1 MPPANVATRKFPCTW
16 AGCRKLCKSTSGR
29 ARHIKAKH
37 AQPVVPAAHDAPHAP
52 PDAPAPYL
60 DPEDLAPEEDMQNA
74 DLHHHDPDPAVN
86 HPEAEPQPT
95 GITVQTHERLT
106 GDPCNAAGQPLPP
119 NTPPT
124 APPRPRTNDYGP
136 YENRAQFEIADFL
149 FRKVQMS
156 GNDIDGLMQ
165 LWSAYSQQSPFADRD
180 DLYTSIDSVP
190 HGDIPW
196 KAFVVTYTGPRPA
209 EGAVPPWMEREYT
222 VWYRCSRAVLH
233 SQLGNRDFAGE
244 MDFAP
249 KKVHHGGERVYED
262 FMTGDWCWKQADE
275 IAEDPRT
282 HGSVFCPVI
291 LGSDKTTVSV
301 ATGQNE
307 YYPLYLSNGLVHNT
321 TRRAQRNAVSL
332 LAFLAIPKTDR
343 EFADDAN
350 FRKFRR
356 QLFHTSLQTILQ
368 SLEPGMTV
376 PEVVRYGDGHFRR
389 TVYGLGPYIADYPEQ
404 ALLACIVQ
412 GWCAKYE
419 CDARRQDLD
428 GGGHLRSHEITDALL
443 DSMDLKALWD
453 DYGIVGDLLPFTV
466 AFPRADIHEMLSP
479 DLLHQII
486 KGTFK
491 DHLVT
496 WVEEYLVL
504 THGKTAASVILADI
518 DRRIAA
524 APHFP
529 GLRRFPEGRG
539 FKQWTGDDSK
549 ALMKVYLHA
558 IVGYVP
564 PQMVQCLSAFLDF
577 CYLVRRNVITTT
589 TLLQIEDALARFHRD
604 RTGVRLDGFSLP
616 RQHSLKHYP
625 MLIQLFGAPNGLCS
639 SITESKHIKAV
650 KEPYRRSN
658 RFEALGQMLITNQ
671 RLDKLAAARVDF
683 TARGMLN
690 GPCLPTIPEEDA
702 FEGLGLLDDIEE
714 LVQLAEKHLVIDE
727 DEDDGPVD
735 TDALLGE
742 VVLAKRKVAG
752 FPSDLGHV
760 AHLIHVPQ
768 LPNLIRRFLYS
779 ELNPGA
785 IIDFETVDIAQCPQP
800 PSRINVFPS
809 AVALFHAPSDLCGA
823 HGMKKER
830 IRAVRSWRGGP
841 ARYDCAFVTDDETL
855 PGFRGLAVVRVLL
868 FFSFKYA
875 NGITYP
881 CALVSWFVTS
891 GNAPCEET
899 GMWIVEPQVD
909 PHGRRVVSVIHLD
922 CMLRAAHLLPVPD
935 DDPISTRLRHTD
947 TLDAFEAF
955 YVNKYADHHAHEI
968 AF

>member
-1 MPPANVATRKFPCTW
+1 MN
-16 AGCRKLCKSTSGR
+16 
-29 ARHIKAKH
+29 I
-37 AQPVVPAAHDAPHAP
+37 
-52 PDAPAPYL
+52 
-60 DPEDLAPEEDMQNA
+60 
-74 DLHHHDPDPAVN
+74 
-86 HPEAEPQPT
+86 
-95 GITVQTHERLT
+95 
-106 GDPCNAAGQPLPP
+106 
-119 NTPPT
+119 
-124 APPRPRTNDYGP
+124 
-136 YENRAQFEIADFL
+136 
-149 FRKVQMS
+149 
-156 GNDIDGLMQ
+156 
-165 LWSAYSQQSPFADRD
+165 
-180 DLYTSIDSVP
+180 
-190 HGDIPW
+190 
-196 KAFVVTYTGPRPA
+196 
-209 EGAVPPWMEREYT
+209 
-222 VWYRCSRAVLH
+222 
-233 SQLGNRDFAGE
+233 
-244 MDFAP
+244 
-249 KKVHHGGERVYED
+249 
-262 FMTGDWCWKQADE
+262 
-275 IAEDPRT
+275 
-282 HGSVFCPVI
+282 
-291 LGSDKTTVSV
+291 
-301 ATGQNE
+301 
-307 YYPLYLSNGLVHNT
+307 
-321 TRRAQRNAVSL
+321 
-332 LAFLAIPKTDR
+332 TDR
-343 EFADDAN
+343 EFADDVR

-368 SLEPGMTV
+368 SLERGMTI
-376 PEVVRYGDGHFRR
+376 PEVAH

-412 GWCAKYE
+412 GWCAK
-419 CDARRQDLD
+419 CDAPRKDLD
-428 GGGHLRSHEITDALL
+428 GGGNQRSHEITDALL
-443 DSMDLKALWD
+443 DAMDLKALWD
-453 DYGIVGDLLPFTV
+453 DYGIVGDLLVSYPFTV
-466 AFPRADIHEMLSP
+466 GFPRADIHEMLSP

-504 THGKTAASVILADI
+504 THRKTAAAVILADI

-549 ALMKVYLHA
+549 ALMKVYLGA

-564 PQMVQCLSAFLDF
+564 TKMVQCLSAFLEF

-604 RTGVRLDGFSLP
+604 RVIFEETGVLLDGFSLP

-658 RFEALGQMLITNQ
+658 RFEALGQMLLTNQ
-671 RLDKLAAARVDF
+671 RLDKLAAARVNF

-690 GPCLPTIPEEDA
+690 GPCLPTIPEEDV
-702 FEGLGLLDDIEE
+702 FEGLGLVDDIEE
-714 LVQLAEKHLVIDE
+714 LIGLAEKHNAIDE
-727 DEDDGPVD
+727 DDDNGPVD
-735 TDALLGE
+735 TEALLGE
-742 VVLAKRKVAG
+742 VTLAKRKVSG
-752 FPSDLGHV
+752 FPSDPGHV

-779 ELNPGA
+779 EFNPGGL
-785 IIDFETVDIAQCPQP
+785 IDFETVDIAQCPPP

-809 AVALFHAPSDLCGA
+809 AVALFHAPSDVCGT
-823 HGMKKER
+823 HGMRKER
-830 IRAVRSWRGGP
+830 IRAVQSWRGGP
-841 ARYDCAFVTDDETL
+841 ARYDCAYVTDDENL

-875 NGITYP
+875 NGVTYP

-891 GNAPCEET
+891 GNAPCPET
-899 GMWIVEPQVD
+899 GMWIVELQVD
-909 PHGRRVVSVIHLD
+909 PHGRRMVSVINLD

-935 DDPISTRLRHTD
+935 DDPIPTRLKHTD